1 MLTVGP
7 GKQVWPAPEQTERQ
21 RLSHKQVWAH
31 TPAWSPCF
39 LVMGEH
45 RTSSRKAGLLLLAF
59 HSETSLHL
67 TSASASAHS
76 LAADSEQA
84 WLFLLYPAGLGRGG
98 RKELRL
104 RKRRWGLILVHLHK
118 VPWVC

>member
-59 HSETSLHL
+59 HSETSPHL
-67 TSASASAHS
+67 SLNAMVHILWLLTASRHGSS
-76 LAADSEQA
+76 CFIQRG
-84 WLFLLYPAGLGRGG
+84 WGGGAGRN
-98 RKELRL
+98 
-104 RKRRWGLILVHLHK
+104 
-118 VPWVC
+118 